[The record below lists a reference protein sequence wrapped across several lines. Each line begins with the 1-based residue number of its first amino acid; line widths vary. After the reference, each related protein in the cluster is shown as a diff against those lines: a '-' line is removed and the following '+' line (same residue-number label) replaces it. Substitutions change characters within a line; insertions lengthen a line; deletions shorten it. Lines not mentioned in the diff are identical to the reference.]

1 MLDLLIKGG
10 RVADWKNHTDRILNL
25 GVQDGRIAY
34 LGTDVPEAAR
44 TIDAVGLIVI
54 PGVIDSHMHA
64 SSWLGGSSAFR
75 MMAKAGVT
83 TAMEMA
89 GPLETVFEG
98 MKREGAGLTIAV
110 LQQLSRGSIFQE
122 QIPRMTS

>member
-1 MLDLLIKGG
+1 MLLIG
-10 RVADWKNHTDRILNL
+10 RTIPIGILNL

-34 LGTDVPEAAR
+34 LGTDVPAAAR
-44 TIDAVGLIVI
+44 IIEASGLIVI

-83 TAMEMA
+83 TAD
-89 GPLETVFEG
+89 GNG
-98 MKREGAGLTIAV
+98 GA
-110 LQQLSRGSIFQE
+110 
-122 QIPRMTS
+122 P